1 MREIHSQQ
9 VALTVARLFEEAN
22 YSLGEDVLTAL
33 KKALETEESELGKE
47 TLKEFLT
54 NAELAEKE
62 KIPLCQDCGTAIV
75 FLDVGQDCHI
85 VGGELY
91 EAVNQGVRRGYTD
104 GYLRKSMVARPFSAR
119 INTNDNTPAVIH
131 TEIVP
136 GDHLKITVMSKGA
149 GSENMC
155 RLGML
160 TPGEG
165 RKGVIDFAVKAVDT
179 AGGKPCPPLI
189 IGLGIGG
196 TAESAMLLSKKALLR
211 RVGEPNSDPEVAGLE
226 KEILK
231 KINDLGIGPLGFGGR
246 VTALAVQALAMPTHI
261 ASMPVAISFQCH
273 SSRHREAVL

>member
-1 MREIHSQQ
+1 MREIEAKQ

-22 YSLGEDVLTAL
+22 YSLSEDVLAAL
-33 KKALETEESELGKE
+33 KKAVETEESQLGKE
-47 TLKEFLT
+47 TLREFLT
-54 NAELAEKE
+54 NAELAAKD

-85 VGGELY
+85 IGGDLY
-91 EAVNQGVRRGYTD
+91 DAVNEGTRRGYTD
-104 GYLRKSMVARPFSAR
+104 GYLRKSIVARPFSAR
-119 INTNDNTPAVIH
+119 INTKDNTPAVIH
-131 TEIVP
+131 ADIVP
-136 GDHLKITVMSKGA
+136 GDRLKISVMSKGA

-165 RKGVIDFAVKAVDT
+165 RKGVIDFAVKAVDE

-211 RVGEPNSDPEVAGLE
+211 RAGEPSVDPEVAELE
-226 KEILK
+226 KEILHRV
-231 KINDLGIGPLGFGGR
+231 NDLGIGPMGFGGR
-246 VTALAVQALAMPTHI
+246 VTALAVQALTMPTHI